1 MPCVS
6 RFYGIDI
13 YMHYNDHAPPHFHA
27 EYSGDEALYE
37 IDSLR
42 VYVGKLPRR
51 VHNMVIEWADLH
63 RDELRE
69 NWALARRGEDLNDI
83 EPLD

>member
-1 MPCVS
+1 
-6 RFYGIDI
+6 
-13 YMHYNDHAPPHFHA
+13 
-27 EYSGDEALYE
+27 
-37 IDSLR
+37 
-42 VYVGKLPRR
+42 
-51 VHNMVIEWADLH
+51 MVIEWADLH

>member
-1 MPCVS
+1 MPCIS
-6 RFYGIDI
+6 QFYGVGI
-13 YMHYNDHAPPHFHA
+13 YMYHNDHAPPHFHA

-37 IDSLR
+37 IDTLR
-42 VYVGKLPRR
+42 LYVGKLPRR

>member
-6 RFYGIDI
+6 RFYGIEI

-37 IDSLR
+37 IDTLR
-42 VYVGKLPRR
+42 VYVGQLPRR

-63 RDELRE
+63 RDGLWK
-69 NWALARRGEDLNDI
+69 NWLLARRGEELNDI
-83 EPLD
+83 EPLV

>member
-13 YMHYNDHAPPHFHA
+13 YMYHNDHLPPHFHA

-37 IDSLR
+37 IDTLR
-42 VYVGKLPRR
+42 IHVGKLPRR

-63 RDELRE
+63 RDELRG

>member
-6 RFYGIDI
+6 RFYGVGI
-13 YMHYNDHAPPHFHA
+13 YMHHNDHAPPHFHA

-37 IDSLR
+37 IDTLR
-42 VYVGKLPRR
+42 IYAGKLPRR

-69 NWALARRGEDLNDI
+69 NWASARRGEDLNDI